1 MEPLK
6 ENTENKKVK
15 AMQKRRPVK
24 RKKKMSKGRL
34 AYMKAMRSPD
44 DVTWQDVAD
53 YQNEM
58 YQPQPPSPPLRE
70 RLQNVDMGM
79 RPEQAE
85 RVVKD
90 TRSKWKKF
98 KGIFDKSK
106 NLATKGGK
114 TALTSGRRVIHMG
127 QEYTTKL
134 DRQAEQQ
141 LADIEKDYWKGD
153 TGPGEDETQY
163 VEYEEPE
170 INEDIEEPSIAEEAA
185 EPNIEGYTRRK
196 HRKIKK
202 VKKRRMK
209 KKKVS
214 PKKKRVKRRAK
225 HKRIKKRRKR

>member
-1 MEPLK
+1 M
-6 ENTENKKVK
+6 V
-15 AMQKRRPVK
+15 KRRPVK
-24 RKKKMSKGRL
+24 GKKKLSKGRL

-58 YQPQPPSPPLRE
+58 YQPQPQSPPLRE

-90 TRSKWKKF
+90 TKSKWKKF

-106 NLATKGGK
+106 SVATTGGK
-114 TALTSGRRVIHMG
+114 TALKTGRRVIGLG

-134 DRQAEQQ
+134 DKQAAQS
-141 LADIEKDYWKGD
+141 LADIEKQYGAYGS
-153 TGPGEDETQY
+153 GPTEEDETQY
-163 VEYEEPE
+163 IEYEEPE
-170 INEDIEEPSIAEEAA
+170 INDNIEEPSIAEEAA

-196 HRKIKK
+196 HRKMKK

-209 KKKVS
+209 KRKAIH
-214 PKKKRVKRRAK
+214 KKKRVKRRV
-225 HKRIKKRRKR
+225 KRKKIKKRRKR